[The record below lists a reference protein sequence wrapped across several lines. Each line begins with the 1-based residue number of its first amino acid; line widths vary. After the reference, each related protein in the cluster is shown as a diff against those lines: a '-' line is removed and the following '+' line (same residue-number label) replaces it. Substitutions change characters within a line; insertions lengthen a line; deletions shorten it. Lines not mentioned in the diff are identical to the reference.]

1 MRSQTYNFCSGP
13 ATLPTAVLNKA
24 QAELL
29 DWHKM
34 GVSIM
39 EISHRS
45 PEFTAVAKKAE
56 QSLRQLM
63 SIPDDYAVLFMQ
75 GGATQQFSGV
85 PMNFFGL
92 CEGKQAGYVDTG
104 IWSRKALEEAGRY
117 VDARCVASSKDSNY
131 TRLPA
136 SWSLDD
142 KLAYVHY
149 TPNETIG
156 GVEFPHIPDVGDIPL
171 VADMSSTIL
180 SRPIDVSKFALIYA
194 GAQKNIGPAGLTLV
208 IVRRDLLASS
218 QHPALPPTMN
228 FRLFDEN
235 DSMLNTPPTFG
246 WYLAGLIFDWLIEA
260 GGLTA
265 MGEVNSRKSARLYSY
280 LDASDF
286 YHNPIHTEARS
297 WMNVPFV
304 LKDESR
310 NGAFLKFAEAHGLL
324 NLKGH
329 RSVGGMRASLYNA
342 MPEAGV
348 DALIDVLTKFAES

>member
-29 DWHKM
+29 DWHKL

-45 PEFTAVAKKAE
+45 PEFTAVASQAE

-63 SIPDDYAVLFMQ
+63 AIPDDYAVLFMQ
-75 GGATQQFSGV
+75 GGATQQFSGI
-85 PMNFFGL
+85 PMNFLGL
-92 CEGKQAGYVDTG
+92 CDGKKAGFVDTG
-104 IWSRKALEEAGRY
+104 IWSRKAHDEAGRY
-117 VDARCVASSKDSNY
+117 IETCCVASSKESNY
-131 TRLPA
+131 TRLPQ
-136 SWSLDD
+136 SWALDD
-142 KLAYVHY
+142 DLAYVHY

-156 GVEFPHIPDVGDIPL
+156 GVEFPHVPDVGDIPL

-208 IVRRDLLASS
+208 IVRRDLLNTVTHA
-218 QHPALPPTMN
+218 ALPPTMN

-246 WYLAGLIFDWLIEA
+246 WYLAGLIFDWLIDA
-260 GGLTA
+260 GGLAA
-265 MGEVNSRKSARLYSY
+265 MGEVNSRKAARLYSY
-280 LDASDF
+280 LDSSEF
-286 YHNPIHTEARS
+286 YHNPIHPEARS

-310 NGAFLKFAEAHGLL
+310 NAAFLKFAEGHGLL
-324 NLKGH
+324 NLNGH

-342 MPEAGV
+342 MPEVGV
-348 DALIDVLTKFAES
+348 DALIDVLTKFADS